1 MKKLFTFVL
10 SISLIA
16 VLAACG
22 DKNAAPATPAA
33 EGASKEVTL
42 KIGASAVPHA
52 EILNF
57 IKPKLKEQGVILE
70 VKEFSDYVQP
80 NIQVFEK
87 QLDANFFQHL
97 PYLEA
102 QNADRKMNLESIV
115 GVHLEPFGAYSKK
128 ITNIKDLAD
137 GATVAVPNDPSNAGR
152 ALALLEKNGLIK
164 LKDGVGIKATLKD
177 IVDNPK
183 KLKINELDAAM
194 LPRTLADVDLSLI
207 NTNYAL
213 QANLVPTK
221 DALFIEDKNS
231 PYTNIIVARP
241 DNKDSAAIKKLI
253 AALTTPEVKTFI
265 EDKYKGSIIPSF

>member
-1 MKKLFTFVL
+1 MKKLLIFAL

-22 DKNAAPATPAA
+22 QKNAAPAA
-33 EGASKEVTL
+33 EGNTKEVTL
-42 KIGASAVPHA
+42 KVGATAVPHA

-57 IKPKLKEQGVILE
+57 IKPKLKEQGIDLV

-102 QNADRKMNLESIV
+102 QNADRKMDLVSVASI
-115 GVHLEPFGAYSKK
+115 HLEPFGAYSKK
-128 ITNIKDLAD
+128 ITNIKDLAN
-137 GATVAVPNDPSNAGR
+137 GATIAIPNDPSNAGR

-177 IVDNPK
+177 VVENPK
-183 KLKINELDAAM
+183 NLKINELDAAM

-231 PYTNIIVARP
+231 PYANILVARP
-241 DNKDSAAIKKLI
+241 DNKDSDAMKKLI
-253 AALTTPEVKTFI
+253 AALKTPEVKKFI
-265 EDKYKGSIIPSF
+265 EDKYKGSIIPTFE